1 MNRIAKQSARTLS
14 LSLLRATFVMFVAAT
29 SVLLPEIVGQS
40 ASTSATA
47 RAIELDR
54 AGQTAEA
61 VRSLQDFLSAHPADL
76 EARLALADI
85 YARNGEGDK
94 AEQEFREALRL
105 HPGSSSAE
113 TALAGF
119 YIRSGSLSAAEAVLE
134 DAVRQHPKLTEP
146 RAQLALV
153 LAREHKYREAEA
165 EIRLV
170 PAPADPN
177 ARVRYF
183 RLVASIHSG
192 LGDAR
197 SAAHAI
203 EEALH
208 VTPADPELQLIAS
221 IAEAESGE
229 WKACI
234 RNVAPLYKDQPS
246 PESGLLLLRAQLA
259 TQADFKATLES
270 LRALSLP
277 DERKLDLRIRSA
289 EILASAERHAEA
301 VEELQQAVTMAGGQD
316 ATLIHNLAVEQYSSA
331 QFDDAFAT
339 LAPLQA
345 QSDSAEIENLLGD
358 IEEQRGNTSAAVHN
372 HQNAIAM
379 APGEER
385 YRLSLGAELLQ
396 YRAYDPAVTV
406 FQQAAELFPNSA
418 RIYVGLGMAYY
429 FLEKYDDSVSAF
441 LRADKL
447 DGDSGR
453 AISYLGATQVEN
465 AAGPAPNAVDAICDR
480 AASHITDSTA
490 VTWCGALLFRK
501 AYLADNQSAAPDVI
515 RRLRVATKL
524 APGDP
529 VANCSLGHALEWTEQ
544 LAEARHWL
552 EICVRQRPESVE
564 DHYRLS
570 RVYQGLGLKQ
580 AAAEQANL
588 TVAANTEQDQGQAM
602 TMKFAKEM
610 SGQTKIAAHPKQDP

>member
-1 MNRIAKQSARTLS
+1 MNRIAKQLAKTLP
-14 LSLLRATFVMFVAAT
+14 LRLLGAAFVVFVAAT
-29 SVLLPEIVGQS
+29 SVLLPEMAGQS
-40 ASTSATA
+40 ASTPATE

-61 VRSLQDFLSAHPADL
+61 VRSLQETLAAHPADL
-76 EARLALADI
+76 DARLALADI
-85 YARNGEGDK
+85 YARNNEGDK
-94 AEQEFREALRL
+94 AAEEFREALRL

-119 YIRSGSLSAAEAVLE
+119 YLRAGSLSAAEQVLE
-134 DAVRQHPKLTEP
+134 DAVRRHPKLTEP
-146 RAQLALV
+146 RSQLALV
-153 LAREHKYREAEA
+153 LAREHKYKEAEA
-165 EIRLV
+165 EIRFV
-170 PAPADPN
+170 SPPADLN

-183 RLVASIHSG
+183 RLLASIHSG
-192 LGDAR
+192 LGELR
-197 SAAHAI
+197 GAAHAM

-208 VTPADPELQLIAS
+208 VSPADPELQMIAS
-221 IAEAESGE
+221 ITDAEAGE
-229 WKACI
+229 WQACI
-234 RNVAPLYKDQPS
+234 RNVAPLYKNHPS
-246 PESGLLLLRAQLA
+246 PESGILLMRAQLA
-259 TQADFKATLES
+259 SHEDFKATLES

-277 DERKLDLRIRSA
+277 DEQKLDLRIRAA
-289 EILASAERHAEA
+289 EILASADKHAEA
-301 VEELQQAVTMAGGQD
+301 AEELQQAVTMAGGQD
-316 ATLIHNLAVEQYSSA
+316 ATLLYNLAVEQYSSG
-331 QFDDAFAT
+331 QFDDAFRT
-339 LAPLQA
+339 LEPLQA
-345 QSDSAEIENLLGD
+345 QNDSAEIENLLGD

-429 FLEKYDDSVSAF
+429 FLEKYNDSVAAF
-441 LRADKL
+441 LHADKL

-453 AISYLGATQVEN
+453 AISYLGATEVES
-465 AAGPAPNAVDAICDR
+465 AAGPSQGAVDAICGR
-480 AASHITDSTA
+480 ATSNASDSTA
-490 VTWCGALLFRK
+490 ATWCGALLFRK

-524 APGDP
+524 APSDP

-552 EICVRQRPESVE
+552 EICVRQRPDSAE

-580 AAAEQANL
+580 AAAEQAKL
-588 TVAANTEQDQGQAM
+588 TVAANTEQDQDQAV
-602 TMKFAKEM
+602 TMRFAKEM
-610 SGQTKIAAHPKQDP
+610 SGQSKIAVHPKPDP